1 MAHIWTKQDG
11 EPWEVVQL
19 TGAACSIAS
28 GKSLREYKRRANIT
42 GARPSLVAFQD
53 AAGHENWALLSSAGT
68 DIRVNGAAMR
78 LGLHVLRDRDA
89 IQVKGRG
96 AMFYSTE
103 RLAAV
108 EPVPAMPEAMFCPRC
123 KTALEAGTPGVKCP
137 GCGTWHHQS
146 EDLPCWIYAQQC
158 ALCDQQTD
166 LDAGYRWTPEEL

>member
-1 MAHIWTKQDG
+1 MAHIWIKESGQ
-11 EPWEVVQL
+11 PWVAVQL
-19 TGAACSIAS
+19 TGKACSIAS

-42 GARPSLVAFQD
+42 GVRPSLVAFQD
-53 AAGHENWALLSSAGT
+53 VAGHEDWALLSSVGT

-78 LGLHVLRDRDA
+78 LGLRVLRDRDA

-108 EPVPAMPEAMFCPRC
+108 EPFPSTQEAVFCPRC
-123 KTALEAGTPGVKCP
+123 KTAIEAETPGIKCP
-137 GCGTWHHQS
+137 NCGIWYHHS
-146 EDLPCWIYAQQC
+146 EDLPCWTYAQWC
-158 ALCDQQTD
+158 ALCDQQTG